1 MNTTCKNLLWKIIDC
16 GLTYCPLKDHV
27 CHPIYVSQG
36 CGSRNAF
43 HVPEPWNGDIEHA
56 PILFVSINPGF
67 TPDELYPNLSDPYWI
82 QPALTGVVFDNGK
95 VEDFF
100 ENRFNNYYVR
110 WNTSQGKSHF
120 SVRMT
125 NGTYKDIPSQGY
137 WNYVQ
142 SIADFIL
149 NHPATPGQDYAL
161 TEVVHCKSRSTDVI
175 SKKCYDECMKKHFQ
189 DILNVASNIQYLV
202 VIGSPTRSHV
212 AKYLNHTNPAKYVW
226 YDTLINGKMVKV
238 IYADHNA
245 GWGKNHGSVNRF
257 PKP

>member
-1 MNTTCKNLLWKIIDC
+1 MNTIYKNLLWKIIDC
-16 GLTYCPLKDHV
+16 GLTYCPRKDCV
-27 CHPIYVSQG
+27 CHPIYLSQG

-43 HVPEPWNGDIEHA
+43 HIPEPWNGDIEHA

-67 TPDELYPNLSDPYWI
+67 TPDELYPNLDDPNWTL
-82 QPALTGVVFDNGK
+82 PALTGVVFDNGK

-110 WNTSQGKSHF
+110 WSTSQGKSHF
-120 SVRMT
+120 SVRLA
-125 NGTYKDIPSQGY
+125 NGKYKNVYGY

-149 NHPATPGQDYAL
+149 NHPTTPGQDYAL
-161 TEVVHCKSRSTDVI
+161 TELVHCKSRSTNVI
-175 SKKCYDECMKKHFQ
+175 PKKCFDECMKKHFQ
-189 DILNVASNIQYLV
+189 DVLNAASNLRYLV
-202 VIGSPTRSHV
+202 VIGAPTRSHV
-212 AKYLNHTNPAKYVW
+212 AKFLHQFTPAKYVW
-226 YDTLINGKMVKV
+226 YNTPINGKNVKV

-245 GWGKNHGSVNRF
+245 GRGQNHGSVNRF

>member
-16 GLTYCPLKDHV
+16 GLTYCPLNGNV
-27 CHPIYVSQG
+27 CHPIYLSQG

-43 HVPEPWNGDIEHA
+43 HIPEPWNGDIEHA

-67 TPDELYPNLSDPYWI
+67 TPDELYPNLGNKYWTI
-82 QPALTGVVFDNGK
+82 PALTGVNFNNEI

-100 ENRFNNYYVR
+100 ENRFNNYYVKFWR
-110 WNTSQGKSHF
+110 MPNMKSRFAVFLANGK
-120 SVRMT
+120 
-125 NGTYKDIPSQGY
+125 YKNVHGY

-142 SIADFIL
+142 RISDKLL
-149 NHPATPGQDYAL
+149 NRPATPGQDYAL
-161 TEVVHCKSRSTDVI
+161 TELVHCKSRSTDVI
-175 SKKCYDECMKKHFQ
+175 PKKCYDECMKKHFQ
-189 DILNVASNIQYLV
+189 DVLNVASNLRYLV
-202 VIGSPTRSHV
+202 IIGAPTRLHV
-212 AKYLNHTNPAKYVW
+212 AMFLNHTNPAKYVW

-245 GWGKNHGSVNRF
+245 GGGTEQRF